1 MKKQGL
7 RVLAVCLALCLVL
20 SGCAGVDFGGYFEQ
34 LGALLSG
41 ALLTPFSQMEY
52 VRPDME
58 QFNRVL
64 QESCDKAAKETNLQK
79 MVTVIYDFYAVFDDF
94 YTNLALAMVHY
105 SLDQTDTYWASE
117 YQFCTQNSGTVD
129 GALDRFYRVLA
140 ASPLR
145 EQLEGEN
152 YFGAGYFD
160 SYEGESIYDEYFTQ
174 LMQQEAALENEY
186 YSLIAQAGADFG
198 YTQSFYDTYGAQMA
212 GIFVELVKNRQAQAE
227 YAGYESYPQ
236 FAYDF
241 FHVRDYT
248 VEQATAYLADIRAQ
262 LVPLYRQLGLGSSD
276 VLYSCTEQEAF
287 SYVKELSQMLGGEIT
302 TAFSAME
309 KAGLYDIAASEN
321 KLDASFEV
329 YIRNYGAPFVF
340 VNSTGTEYDK
350 LTFAHEFGHF
360 CKDFV
365 AGGGTVGVDVAEI
378 FSQGMEYL
386 SLCHGQADE
395 HLTRLKLLDSL
406 SIYVVQA
413 AYASFEQQVYSLEG
427 DALTAENVEAL
438 YSQVCENYGMA
449 GGWSYVLVTHFF
461 TEPMYVISYVVSN
474 DAALQLY
481 QLEQESVGSG
491 LTCYKQNLGSVQPY
505 FLAFLQEA
513 GLESPFADG
522 RIEQVKETLQSI
534 LVR

>member
-1 MKKQGL
+1 MKKRL
-7 RVLAVCLALCLVL
+7 VSVLAVCLVLCLVL
-20 SGCAGVDFGGYFEQ
+20 TGCTGLDFGGYFQQ

-41 ALLTPFSQMEY
+41 ELLTPFAQMEY

-58 QFNRVL
+58 QFEKLL
-64 QESCDKAAKETNLQK
+64 QESCDKAAAETNLQD
-79 MVTVIYDFYAVFDDF
+79 MVGIIYDFYAVFDDF
-94 YTNLALAMVHY
+94 YTNLALAMVRY
-105 SLDQTDTYWASE
+105 SLDQTDPYWEAE
-117 YQFCTQNSGTVD
+117 YNFCTQNSGRVD
-129 GALDRFYRVLA
+129 AALDQFYRVLA

-145 EQLEGEN
+145 EELEGEN
-152 YFGAGYFD
+152 YFGSGYFD
-160 SYEGESIYDEYFTQ
+160 GYEGDSIYDEYFTE
-174 LMQQEAALENEY
+174 LMKQEAALENEY

-198 YTQSFYDTYGAQMA
+198 YSQSFFDSYGVQMA
-212 GIFVELVKNRQAQAE
+212 EVFVELVKNRQAQAA
-227 YAGYESYPQ
+227 YAGYDSYPQ

-248 VEQATAYLADIRAQ
+248 VVQATAYLADIRAQ
-262 LVPLYRQLGLGSSD
+262 LVPLYQQLGQGGGTS
-276 VLYSCTEQEAF
+276 LYSCTERQAF
-287 SYVKELSQMLGGEIT
+287 DYVQNLSQTLGADIAK
-302 TAFSAME
+302 AFSAME
-309 KAGLYDIAASEN
+309 KAGLYDITASEN

-329 YIRNYGAPFVF
+329 YIRNYHAPFVF

-360 CKDFV
+360 CNDFV
-365 AGGGTVGVDVAEI
+365 SGGSMAGVDVAEV

-413 AYASFEQQVYSLEG
+413 AYASFEQQVYSLQGE
-427 DALTAENVEAL
+427 ALTAENVEAL
-438 YSQVCENYGMA
+438 YSQVCENYGIA
-449 GGWSYVLVTHFF
+449 GGRSYVLVNHFF

-481 QLEQESVGSG
+481 QMEQKNAGAG
-491 LTCYKQNLGSVQPY
+491 LSCYKQSLGTMQPY

-522 RIEQVKETLQSI
+522 RIEQVKETFQEMLKG
-534 LVR
+534 